1 VLDCDVVAVDVA
13 LEVCDV
19 VPVVVFDAVPEL
31 DPVVDCDDV
40 GLEDRVD
47 VTVLVAELVCD
58 VVCVVD
64 GDVEAVVVLLLVS
77 DVVLLLVCVL
87 VPVVDADVVCVELT
101 DVVGVVIW
109 QSTNSPDRWAS
120 IILFRMPAVASHA
133 VSSRRNDP
141 RKHVMSCMVPPGPV
155 NFFMALFSGFA
166 VAAHVRASSLS
177 ARMTCSPSC
186 LHVTSPC
193 LPGHESRMLQ
203 KDKAPQRRP
212 P

>member
-1 VLDCDVVAVDVA
+1 MLDCDVVAVDVA

-40 GLEDRVD
+40 GVDVGVDEGLEDRVD
-47 VTVLVAELVCD
+47 VT
-58 VVCVVD
+58 
-64 GDVEAVVVLLLVS
+64 DVEAVVVLLLVS

-133 VSSRRNDP
+133 VSSRRNEP
-141 RKHVMSCMVPPGPV
+141 RKHVMPCMVPPGPV
-155 NFFMALFSGFA
+155 NSFMALFSGFA